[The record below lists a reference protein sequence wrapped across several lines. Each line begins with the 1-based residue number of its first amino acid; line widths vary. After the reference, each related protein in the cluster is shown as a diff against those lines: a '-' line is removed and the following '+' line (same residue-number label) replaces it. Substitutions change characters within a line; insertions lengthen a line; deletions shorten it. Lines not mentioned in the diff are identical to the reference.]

1 MGKNGGKDVGKDLAQ
16 KVVKG
21 GVRVERQVQTPRLAK
36 HLAAFPAGCFSL
48 RRQSGGWRLIVTP
61 LIVLIG
67 LLGWNL
73 LGNSTAQNA
82 TWLSERELAEKYG
95 KPGST
100 NANKSGKPAGLNGLD
115 AVSSDANKADLASTE
130 NPNDPRAQL
139 ALWTKRL
146 ARAQFAL
153 DSYRGLT
160 RYPHESRPAAEHG
173 DQMYPN
179 QPIVEEKRLYRP
191 GSNAANEA
199 PGAIRLRTSQER
211 IFVAG
216 SEGVLFTIA
225 AVDEGGNIVPLA
237 TVNAGIVDP
246 PQSGK
251 PSSRKRLA
259 VAFNDAGADGDGVA
273 NDGTY
278 SFRFT
283 PAKQGFANF
292 AGQLRLD
299 MTVTVA
305 TQEGQPLQ
313 TGFTYF
319 DMYYTPEPPAVWT
332 GGKREAIVNGSLF
345 VYLQI
350 DVRLPGRYII
360 SGRFD
365 DATGKPF
372 AFSVFNEELSIGKQ
386 EIPLRL
392 FGKLILDH
400 QPVIP
405 SQPPSQPA
413 SSLHSSLP
421 FRLRDVDGFLLM
433 EDSSPDR
440 ALMSRLV
447 GPVHSTKSYNLALF
461 SDAEWQSEERERYLR
476 EYLSDV
482 NIAKSKIDELNKLIN
497 PPAKG

>member
-1 MGKNGGKDVGKDLAQ
+1 M
-16 KVVKG
+16 VKRE
-21 GVRVERQVQTPRLAK
+21 VKREVKSEWPVAPKRLPKRLAVY
-36 HLAAFPAGCFSL
+36 PAGCFSL
-48 RRQSGGWRLIVTP
+48 RRQNGGWRLIVTP

-73 LGNSTAQNA
+73 LGKSTAHNA
-82 TWLSERELAEKYG
+82 TWLSERELSEKYG
-95 KPGST
+95 KPDSA
-100 NANKSGKPAGLNGLD
+100 NANKSGKPAGLNSVGS
-115 AVSSDANKADLASTE
+115 AANNADLASVE

-153 DSYRGLT
+153 DSYRSLT

-179 QPIVEEKRLYRP
+179 QPITEEKRLYRP
-191 GSNAANEA
+191 GSNAANEPA
-199 PGAIRLRTSQER
+199 SAIRLRTSQER

-216 SEGVLFTIA
+216 DESVLFTIA
-225 AVDEGGNIVPLA
+225 AIDEGGNVIPLA
-237 TVNAGIVDP
+237 AVNAGIVDP

-299 MTVTVA
+299 MTITVA
-305 TQEGQPLQ
+305 TQEGQPPQ
-313 TGFTYF
+313 SGFTYF

-365 DATGKPF
+365 DANNKPF
-372 AFSVFNEELSIGKQ
+372 AFAVFNEELSTGKQ
-386 EIPLRL
+386 QIPLRA
-392 FGKLILDH
+392 FGKLILDN
-400 QPVIP
+400 
-405 SQPPSQPA
+405 QPA
-413 SSLHSSLP
+413 LP
-421 FRLRDVDGFLLM
+421 LKLRDVDGFLLLP
-433 EDSSPDR
+433 DAAPDR
-440 ALMSRLV
+440 ALMPRLA
-447 GPVHSTKSYNLALF
+447 GPVYTTKTYAMNVF
-461 SDAEWQSEERERYLR
+461 SDAEWQSEERDRYLR

-482 NIAKSKIDELNKLIN
+482 NIAKLKIDELNKIIN
-497 PPAKG
+497 PRGKG